1 MLVMINGELY
11 VMDEQDIKAL
21 QELQEKLGSPEEQYE
36 HNEAFINHYVKLLME
51 NAGCNKCTR
60 DILMNFMEEIIYKM
74 S

>member
-21 QELQEKLGSPEEQYE
+21 QELQEKLDSPEEQYE
-36 HNEAFINHYVKLLME
+36 HNEAFINHYVRLLME
-51 NAGCNKCTR
+51 NAGCKKCTR